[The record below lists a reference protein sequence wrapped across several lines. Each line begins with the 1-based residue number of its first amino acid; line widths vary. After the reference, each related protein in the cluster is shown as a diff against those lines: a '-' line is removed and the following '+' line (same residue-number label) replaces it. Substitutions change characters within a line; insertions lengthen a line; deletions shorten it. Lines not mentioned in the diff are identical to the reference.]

1 MDHMITAQATLLHC
15 FGTDAVLLY
24 GVPDIPSDIKPVQE

>member
-1 MDHMITAQATLLHC
+1 MDHMITAQAALFIV

-24 GVPDIPSDIKPVQE
+24 GVPVIPSDIKPVQE